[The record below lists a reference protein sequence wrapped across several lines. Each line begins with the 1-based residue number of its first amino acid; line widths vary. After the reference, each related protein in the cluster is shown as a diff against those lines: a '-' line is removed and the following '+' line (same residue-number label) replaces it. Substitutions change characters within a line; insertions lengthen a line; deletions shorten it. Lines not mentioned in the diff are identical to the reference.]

1 MRIQE
6 TDRVLKEARIAR
18 HAANAVE
25 NGGVQTRTWIA
36 GIAALLALAGVV
48 AYFRTR

>member
-25 NGGVQTRTWIA
+25 KGGIQTRTWIA
-36 GIAALLALAGVV
+36 GIVALLALAGVV
-48 AYFRTR
+48 AYFRNR

>member
-6 TDRVLKEARIAR
+6 TDKVLKEARVAR

-25 NGGVQTRTWIA
+25 DGGVPAGAWIA
-36 GIAALLALAGVV
+36 GVVAVLALAGIV
-48 AYFRTR
+48 AYFRNR